1 MVTSL
6 VAEQFNSGKSLKES
20 VKIVVGTKLLGTY
33 RIAAME
39 LENPNS
45 LLFVKNSGEFSLCVS
60 KNEDEV
66 ILSSEL
72 SLFNDSNIKHK
83 FGQIIPI
90 PNNQILMVDNSCK
103 YSFEVINKNI
113 TISRN
118 PKANFDHI
126 MHEEIIESI
135 DCIELVTD
143 YGGKFI
149 SDN

>member
-1 MVTSL
+1 
-6 VAEQFNSGKSLKES
+6 
-20 VKIVVGTKLLGTY
+20 
-33 RIAAME
+33 ME